1 MQISLP
7 RSTIWTFLLPLS
19 VSILSGCGKDFLNV
33 SYDPTRE
40 LYKEYDAAFVK
51 HWREK
56 TGKTI
61 TVRTSNGGSG
71 KQARSVADGG
81 PAAVVTLALAYD
93 IDLIADRGL
102 LAKDWQTGAKKLP
115 NNNCPYTSTIVFL
128 VRKGNPKGIHDW
140 NDLVKPGVEIITPHP
155 KTSGGARWNYLAA
168 WGYILQRELG
178 DLSKL
183 HDPKQS
189 EAVATAQKKAEE
201 FVNELYRHV
210 KVLDEGA
217 RNATLTFVRKNQG
230 DVLIAW
236 ENEALQESAG
246 EGAGKFATVTP
257 SISIRAE
264 PPVAVVDKN
273 VDRDGFR
280 EIADEYVN
288 YLYSTEGQTIAA
300 RNFYRPFKREVV
312 DAALLKP
319 FADLKMFTIEDV
331 FGGWQNA
338 QKTHF
343 ADGGVF
349 DKISAK

>member
-1 MQISLP
+1 MTFQ
-7 RSTIWTFLLPLS
+7 RSTVCAVPLLVS
-19 VSILSGCGKDFLNV
+19 VFVLSGCGKDFLNV

-51 HWREK
+51 HWKEK
-56 TGKTI
+56 TGKTV

-81 PAAVVTLALAYD
+81 PASVVTLGLAYD
-93 IDLIADRGL
+93 IDLIADKGL

-115 NNNCPYTSTIVFL
+115 NNNCPYTSTITFL
-128 VRKGNPKGIHDW
+128 VRKGNPKGIRDW
-140 NDLVKPGVEIITPHP
+140 DDLIKPGVEIITPHP

-168 WGYILQRELG
+168 WGYVLHRELG

-183 HDPKQS
+183 HDPKQA
-189 EAVATAQKKAEE
+189 EAVAAAEKKAEE
-201 FVNELYRHV
+201 FVKEVYRHV

-217 RNATLTFVRKNQG
+217 RNATLTFVRKGQG
-230 DVLIAW
+230 DVLLAW
-236 ENEALQESAG
+236 ENEALQETSG
-246 EGAGKFATVTP
+246 EGAGKFEAVTP

-280 EIADEYVN
+280 EVAEEYVN

-300 RNFYRPFKREVV
+300 KNFYRPYKREAV
-312 DAALLKP
+312 DAALLRP
-319 FADLKMFTIEDV
+319 FVDVKLFTVDEV
-331 FGGWQNA
+331 FGGWQKA
-338 QKTHF
+338 QKSHF

-349 DKISAK
+349 DKICVK

>member
-1 MQISLP
+1 MVSS
-7 RSTIWTFLLPLS
+7 RARAAFALLANALL
-19 VSILSGCGKDFLNV
+19 ICGCGKDFLNV

-40 LYKEYDAAFVK
+40 LYKEYDAAFAR
-51 HWREK
+51 HWKEK
-56 TGKTI
+56 TGKSI
-61 TVRTSNGGSG
+61 VVRTSNGGSG

-81 PAAVVTLALAYD
+81 PASVVTLALAYD
-93 IDLIADRGL
+93 IDLIADKGL
-102 LAKDWQTGAKKLP
+102 LSKDWQTGAKKLP

-140 NDLVKPGVEIITPHP
+140 DDLIKPGVEVITPHP

-168 WGYILQRELG
+168 WGYILNRELG
-178 DLSKL
+178 DLDRL
-183 HDPKQS
+183 HDSKHP
-189 EAVATAQKKAEE
+189 EAVAAAQKKAAE
-201 FVNELYRHV
+201 FVREIYRHV

-230 DVLIAW
+230 DVLLAW
-236 ENEALQESAG
+236 ENEALQETSG
-246 EGAGKFATVTP
+246 ERAGKLETVMP

-280 EIADEYVN
+280 DVAEEYVH
-288 YLYSTEGQTIAA
+288 YLYSAEGQTIAA
-300 RNFYRPFKREVV
+300 KNFYRPYQRDRV
-312 DAALLKP
+312 DAALLRP
-319 FADLKMFTIEDV
+319 FVDVKLFTVDEV

-349 DKISAK
+349 DEIYTAK